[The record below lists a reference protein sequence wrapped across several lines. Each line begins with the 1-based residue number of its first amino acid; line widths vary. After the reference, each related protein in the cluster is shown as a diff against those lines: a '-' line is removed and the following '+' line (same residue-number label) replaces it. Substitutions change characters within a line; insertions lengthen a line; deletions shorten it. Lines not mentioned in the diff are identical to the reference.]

1 MTVVFDSDTVAP
13 HERAAAVAAAVQET
27 SVPSHVVLDGP
38 DERVHATFDVWRF
51 GEASVVRAST
61 SGIQLIRTPKQ
72 VRASPAPVL
81 AVAVQ
86 QAGDG
91 RYEQGGVQRVL
102 RPGDLH
108 VMDLNAPYDFGWRG
122 DGASTCLQVPLDQL
136 GLPAD
141 LIGQAAAR
149 VRDSPHYRL
158 VAGHIAQLTADADAL
173 SADPAAALSGC
184 ASIELIRGLL
194 LSAGADDGN
203 GSVVPSDVLLS
214 RIRAYVRRNLADPE
228 LGADQIA
235 KAHNMSVRQLYKI
248 CANTE
253 YRLEQWIIG
262 QRLEQVRGELARPD
276 QKHRTIAMIA
286 RRWGFRDPSHFARR
300 FRAAYGLSPREWR
313 RTASGRDEP

>member
-1 MTVVFDSDTVAP
+1 MTVVFNSDTIAP
-13 HERAAAVAAAVQET
+13 HERVDAVAAAVQEA

-38 DERVHATFDVWRF
+38 EECVHATFDVWQF
-51 GEASVVRAST
+51 GEASIFRART

-72 VRASPAPVL
+72 VRTSPAPVL

-91 RYEQGGVQRVL
+91 RYEQGGVQRVV
-102 RPGDLH
+102 RPGELH
-108 VMDLNAPYDFGWRG
+108 VMDLNAPYDFSWHG
-122 DGASTCLQVPLDQL
+122 DGASTCLHVPLEQL

-141 LIGQAAAR
+141 LISQAATR
-149 VRDSPHYRL
+149 VQDSPHYRL
-158 VAGHIAQLTADADAL
+158 VANHIVQLTTDADAL

-194 LSAGADDGN
+194 LSAGSDDGN
-203 GSVVPSDVLLS
+203 AAVIPADILLS
-214 RIRAYVRRNLADPE
+214 RIRAYVRRNLADPD
-228 LGADQIA
+228 LGAEHIA

-248 CANTE
+248 CANAE
-253 YRLEQWIIG
+253 YSLEQWIIS
-262 QRLEQVRGELARPD
+262 QRLEQVRADLTKPEHR
-276 QKHRTIAMIA
+276 QRTISMIA

-313 RTASGRDEP
+313 RVTLAAEEP

>member
-1 MTVVFDSDTVAP
+1 MTVVFNSDTIAP
-13 HERAAAVAAAVQET
+13 HERVDAVAAAVQEA

-38 DERVHATFDVWRF
+38 EERVHATFDVWQF
-51 GEASVVRAST
+51 GEASVFRART

-72 VRASPAPVL
+72 VRTSPAPVL

-91 RYEQGGVQRVL
+91 RYEQGGVQRVV
-102 RPGDLH
+102 RPGELH
-108 VMDLNAPYDFGWRG
+108 VMDLNAPYDFSWHG
-122 DGASTCLQVPLDQL
+122 DGASTCLHVPLEQL

-141 LIGQAAAR
+141 LISQAATR
-149 VRDSPHYRL
+149 VQDSPHYRL
-158 VAGHIAQLTADADAL
+158 VANHIVQLTTDADAL

-194 LSAGADDGN
+194 LSAGSDDGN
-203 GSVVPSDVLLS
+203 AAVIPADILLS
-214 RIRAYVRRNLADPE
+214 RIRAYVRRNLADPD
-228 LGADQIA
+228 LGAEQIA

-248 CANTE
+248 CANAE
-253 YRLEQWIIG
+253 YSLEQWIIS
-262 QRLEQVRGELARPD
+262 QRLEQVRADLTKPEHR
-276 QKHRTIAMIA
+276 QRTISMIA

-313 RTASGRDEP
+313 RVALAAEEP